1 MIVHLAAAAWAY
13 FRPLSVVHAFNLA
26 VLRLAGMSRRA
37 VRIDGHRIEYLTGG
51 NGPPLVMIHGIG
63 GKAEDY
69 ALLFGAFTGTRRVYA
84 LDLLGYGG
92 SEQPDVDYSIA
103 MHADVLRGFLHAMHL
118 RETDMVAVSMGG
130 WIALK
135 FASEHPE
142 RVRKL
147 VLVST
152 GGFAFDTA
160 LEPSAFSPDNVAA
173 LRKSFRLQSD
183 LAARL
188 PAFVLRDFLRRSRSR
203 RWINERA
210 MRSMLS
216 GRDLVERKLHRVR
229 MPVLL
234 VWGTADRLIP
244 FTVAERIREEM
255 PHAQLVAIEGGSHLA
270 IVERRRETV
279 PAILR
284 FLNA

>member
-1 MIVHLAAAAWAY
+1 MIVPLAAAAWAY
-13 FRPLSVVHAFNLA
+13 FRPLSVVHAFSVAA
-26 VLRLAGMSRRA
+26 VRAAGMTRRS
-37 VRIDGHRIEYLTGG
+37 VRIAGHRIEYLTGG
-51 NGPPLVMIHGIG
+51 SGPPLVMIHGIG

-69 ALLFGAFTGTRRVYA
+69 ALVFHRFTHRHRVYA

-92 SEQPDVDYSIA
+92 SERADVDYTIA
-103 MHADVLRGFLHAMHL
+103 THAEMLRRFFDAMHL
-118 RETDMVAVSMGG
+118 QQADVVAVSMGG

-135 FASEHPE
+135 FASDHPE
-142 RVRKL
+142 RVRRL
-147 VLVST
+147 ALVST
-152 GGFAFDTA
+152 GGFAFETT
-160 LEPSAFSPDNVAA
+160 LTESTFSPPDIAA
-173 LRKSFRLQSD
+173 LRRSLYLQSD

-188 PAFVLRDFLRRSRSR
+188 PAFVLRDLLRRSRDR
-203 RWINERA
+203 AWINQRA

-216 GRDLVERKLHRVR
+216 GRDLVERKLDRVR

-244 FTVAERIREEM
+244 FNVARRVRQEL

-270 IVERRRETV
+270 FIERRREVV

-284 FLNA
+284 FLA